1 MNFHMPT
8 RLIFGPGS
16 IETVDRVVRK
26 DIRAHQPF
34 LVTDPNVRQAG
45 LVDKV
50 LSRTDGADVFAD
62 VEANPKSTT
71 VNRVGE
77 MVRRKAPDVIIALGG
92 GSAIDAAK
100 AVALLAT
107 NQGRIEE
114 YEGREKYATPPLPV
128 IAIPTTCGTGSEV
141 TWVSVI
147 TDTRRNFKM
156 SIKGPK
162 LFPAVAVVDPDMLLT
177 LPAGVVASTGMDALT
192 HAIEAFTV
200 KPATIITDVFA
211 LKAIQLIW
219 ESLPR
224 AYENI
229 AEEKT
234 ARENLM
240 YGSTLA
246 GFAFGNS
253 DVGAVHCISESI
265 GALFDVPHGVANA
278 IFLPSIMR
286 FNLPAC
292 TIRYARIAAAVGIAG
307 KDERESAHLLVE
319 EVQALSRRIGIPRFA
334 DLHIDPKE
342 FEVIARYSYQ
352 NNSNPSNPR
361 DVTQQAYMAI
371 LEDAHHHL

>member
-16 IETVDRVVRK
+16 IDALNKVVREEL
-26 DIRAHQPF
+26 RANQPV
-34 LVTDPNVRQAG
+34 LITDRNLRQAG
-45 LVDKV
+45 LVDRV
-50 LSRTDGADVFAD
+50 TSLLDGLEVFDDVG
-62 VEANPKSTT
+62 ANPKSTT
-71 VNRVGE
+71 VNRLGE
-77 MVRRKAPDVIIALGG
+77 MVRRKAPDVILGLGG

-114 YEGREKYATPPLPV
+114 YEGREKYVDAPLPV
-128 IAIPTTCGTGSEV
+128 IAVPTTCGTGSEV

-162 LFPAVAVVDPDMLLT
+162 LFPAVAVVDPDLLLT

-200 KPATIITDVFA
+200 KPGTVITDTFA
-211 LKAIQLIW
+211 LKAIRLVW
-219 ESLPR
+219 DSLPR
-224 AYENI
+224 AYGNI
-229 AEEKT
+229 AQENV

-278 IFLPSIMR
+278 VFLPPVMR

-292 TIRYARIAAAVGIAG
+292 TERYARIAAAVGIAG
-307 KDERESAHLLVE
+307 KDERDSARLLVD
-319 EVQALSRRIGIPRFA
+319 EVEAMSRRIGIPRFM
-334 DLHIDPKE
+334 DLNIGPKE
-342 FEVIARYSYQ
+342 FPVIARYSCQ
-352 NNSNPSNPR
+352 NNSNASNPR
-361 DVTQQAYMAI
+361 DVTQQDYMAI
-371 LEDAHHHL
+371 LEDAQSRP

>member
-16 IETVDRVVRK
+16 FDALDSMIREDLHANQPVLITDRN
-26 DIRAHQPF
+26 
-34 LVTDPNVRQAG
+34 LRQVG
-45 LVDKV
+45 LVERV
-50 LSRTDGADVFAD
+50 TSLLGDVEVFDD
-62 VEANPKSTT
+62 VEANPKSAT
-71 VNRVGE
+71 VNRMGDIIRQE
-77 MVRRKAPDVIIALGG
+77 KPDAIIAVGG
-92 GSAIDAAK
+92 GSAIDAGK

-107 NQGRIEE
+107 NQGKIEE
-114 YEGREKYATPPLPV
+114 YEGRERYSRAPLPV
-128 IAIPTTCGTGSEV
+128 LAVPTTCGTGSEV

-147 TDTRRNFKM
+147 TDTSRNFKM

-162 LFPAVAVVDPDMLLT
+162 MFPAVAVVDPDLLLS
-177 LPAGVVASTGMDALT
+177 LPAHIVASTGMDALT

-200 KPATIITDVFA
+200 KPATVITDMFA

-229 AEEKT
+229 TEEKA

-278 IFLPSIMR
+278 VFLPPVMR
-286 FNLPAC
+286 FNLPVC
-292 TIRYARIAAAVGIAG
+292 MTRYARIAAAIGIAG
-307 KDERESAHLLVE
+307 KDEEDSAQGLLDEVE
-319 EVQALSRRIGIPRFA
+319 IMSRRIGIPHFA
-334 DLHIDPKE
+334 DLAIAAEE
-342 FEVIARYSYQ
+342 FEVIARYSWQ

-361 DVTQQAYMAI
+361 EVTQQDYLAI
-371 LEDAHHHL
+371 LEDAQSRS